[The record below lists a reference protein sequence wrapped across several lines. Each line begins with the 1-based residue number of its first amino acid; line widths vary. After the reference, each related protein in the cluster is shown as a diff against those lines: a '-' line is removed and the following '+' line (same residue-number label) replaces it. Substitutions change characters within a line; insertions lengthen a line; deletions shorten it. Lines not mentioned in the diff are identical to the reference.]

1 MKITNLLSPFVNQ
14 FIGPIIVATIIIG
27 GLIIFY
33 IPEISKENQI
43 NAIKSDAIATVSHL
57 KKIRSY
63 YTTNIIND
71 VKNMSDKININYD
84 HAQKEDTIP
93 LPATL
98 LHNLSEIIP
107 ENGVKIKLFSHYPF
121 PNRAQRTLSEIEE
134 EALNFV
140 EKNPHDTFVKLI
152 TKDNQQYLSVAV
164 SDIFYDQACVSCH
177 NTRADTPKNDWKLG
191 DVRGAIQVTIP
202 FKSEVLLSSEQTIYI
217 FAIFSILVIIL
228 GAHYTVV
235 SYRQKNIYVDT
246 KEKLENE
253 IATRTKTLNEYKK
266 AVDSSAIVSKTD
278 KHGKITY
285 INDEFTKISGY
296 TQEELIGKNHNI
308 IRHPDMPDEVFK
320 DLWSTIKAKKIWKGQ
335 IKNRAKDGSS
345 YYVAST
351 VVPLLNAQDEID
363 EFLAI
368 RLDISEIV
376 ESKIEAEK
384 ADMTKS
390 TFLANMSHEIRTPL
404 NAIIGFS
411 QVLSASKELSI
422 ENKKQASI
430 IESSANSLLMI
441 INDILDISKIESG
454 NFQVNIGNTDLYF
467 ISEHVVELFTKRAT
481 QKNIRF
487 IFNMDHR
494 LPLCVQTD
502 GTRIRQVISN
512 ILSNAIKFTDAYG
525 SIYLNIICLEEENK
539 KVTVRFEIID
549 TGIGIP
555 QDKVDSIFQPF
566 IQVDS
571 QVNRKY
577 EGTGLG
583 LSICTHI
590 VETFGSHIEVESKE
604 GEGTRF
610 WFDIDFET
618 CDEVMFEKTH
628 YTRDIEFGI
637 ADTKSDL
644 YHYAKRYLSIF
655 GKLNFD
661 DDVDKS
667 DVVILSYD
675 EKDTTNFESLR
686 NSTKKPKLI
695 LVEYESDLKK
705 ITTRSNEVLVS
716 LPFYASKINDVLQE
730 LINSSSDF
738 SIDMKKS
745 YQFEGHILVAED
757 NFANQELITFIL
769 ESVGVDFDIASNGK
783 EALNLYKNNK
793 YDIVLMDINM
803 PILDGIEAFKKI
815 REYEKSEGVGYTPI
829 VALTANAIKGDKE
842 KFLSLGMDDYMSKPI
857 EMEKLKELFGKFLVQ
872 KEINENELEN
882 TNAQEKVI
890 GDEKSEE
897 IIEVQEIETSAQITL
912 DPLKIAGSLG
922 VSENIAKMLISKF
935 KKEIPND
942 LKELEAFINEEDQSQ
957 VKQKAHFIKN
967 SCLNLGL
974 QEICEDIQQIETEI
988 KEIDQL
994 KNKFAKLKKELL
1006 SIV

>member
-661 DDVDKS
+661 DVDKS